1 MSPRGNRCSAVPH
14 PRVVEQF
21 PTNLLRAATGVEG
34 IVPAQR
40 LWGVC
45 GGARRERARAEEGQ
59 EIEPKEPARGRLARL
74 TVNSV

>member
-34 IVPAQR
+34 VVPAQR
-40 LWGVC
+40 LCGVC
-45 GGARRERARAEEGQ
+45 GGARGGRGPLQKRAKRLSRKNQHGADW
-59 EIEPKEPARGRLARL
+59 RG
-74 TVNSV
+74 SP